1 MLSSNSCLR
10 SIASDANKHK
20 KRKINSIRSNVLLE
34 KFPERNIAAKRQFMH
49 TCTVDWVFSL
59 LLFFFNVSLC
69 DTPWKG

>member
-34 KFPERNIAAKRQFMH
+34 KFPERNIAAKKAIYAYMH
-49 TCTVDWVFSL
+49 SWL
-59 LLFFFNVSLC
+59 GFFIIIIFF
-69 DTPWKG
+69 